1 MGHRRAHMRV
11 AKRHGV
17 AERKARKAADRRR
30 HRTIRVRHL
39 RAARRELA
47 LARAARAR
55 SRRRKEAAKHRGGV
69 AGLTAAQ
76 RSHAR
81 RRAVQA
87 AWLAYR
93 NRGVVHYTQGGS
105 RWSGINGGLQSR
117 RGQFPRYADCSSL
130 ATWCIWNA
138 IKVAYGARD
147 TVNGLSWRA
156 GYTGTMLSHGARV
169 KSLMPGDCIIY
180 GRGHPGSH
188 TAIYVGGGKVISHGS
203 EAGPLLLPW
212 RYRGDVIAVRRYI

>member
-1 MGHRRAHMRV
+1 MGHRRAHLRV
-11 AKRHGV
+11 AKRHGKL
-17 AERKARKAADRRR
+17 ERAARRTDDRRS
-30 HRTIRVRHL
+30 HRRIRLRHL

-55 SRRRKEAAKHRGGV
+55 TRARKARSKLRGGA

-87 AWLAYR
+87 ALLAWR
-93 NRGVVHYTQGGS
+93 NRGSIHYTQGGA
-105 RWSGINGGLQSR
+105 RWQGINQNLQSR
-117 RGQFPRYADCSSL
+117 NGKFPHYADCSSL

-147 TVNGLSWRA
+147 TVNNLGWRA
-156 GYTGTMLSHGARV
+156 GFTGTMIANGSKVGG
-169 KSLMPGDCIIY
+169 LMPGDCIIY
-180 GRGHPGSH
+180 GRWPNGGH
-188 TAIYVGGGKVISHGS
+188 TAIYVGNGKAVSHGS
-203 EAGPLLLPW
+203 EAGPLLVPW
-212 RYRGDVIAVRRYI
+212 RYRGDVIALRRYI